1 MELSNTTFNSV
12 AEPCETDSDIESES
26 TETDCEEQSE
36 IIDQDNDIIFLLKIN
51 LSLPPEEMRANEPP
65 TPTPT
70 ADRFVEPVLMWPNL
84 AAASRYPASYG
95 MQPAYFNIPCAFNMY
110 NGQPPHVRC
119 NVSSFSNDVA
129 QNCENRD
136 DQSAMMAEYQSLN
149 EDETGQEPN
158 EPETQVQ
165 EQETQVQEPARQ
177 VQEPAAAP
185 PDSEQVHKLLQ
196 TGQVQEPAAA
206 PPDSGTQV
214 QEPAAAPPDSGTQVQ
229 EPAAAPPD
237 SGTQVQEP
245 AAAPPDSGINQPTRI
260 LCDHCHVAFETQE
273 WFDIHVCKKNEN
285 RNKNSFVCALCNVA
299 FDKQGWLDI
308 HCCRVK
314 ERERIERER
323 TEKLLKLRTPVGK
336 KRVNDPDANGD
347 PLLTFPTYKCQL
359 CQKEFGW
366 RHTLQD
372 HLETVHKVFEM
383 KHECKHCKTMF
394 NSRSLLQ
401 EHRCSALECELCN
414 VVFQRK
420 KDRDKHWVENHDD
433 VNFKCAKCTK
443 SFNSQYDL
451 DRHVNTHP
459 NTVCEIC
466 SLDCKTRT
474 KLEGHRKG
482 KHSQGPKVRFHCE
495 VCTKTYKNK
504 GCLKEH
510 MVGAHG
516 QPGNFSCDTC
526 GKQFWLKVRLAM
538 HMRNHTG
545 EKPYQC
551 PICGKAFSL
560 VSSLYRHQ
568 QTHDKETKHE
578 CTICKTNYTTRYYL
592 KEHMKSHDGS
602 QSVQCNECGKW
613 LKNKCILRSHLRTH
627 TDERRYKCEVCG
639 AGYNHPSS
647 LFTHKKK
654 HREENKHKEE
664 KKRQVG
670 KKGKQAKKTKTK

>member
-1 MELSNTTFNSV
+1 MELSNNTFNSV
-12 AEPCETDSDIESES
+12 AEPCETDSDLESES
-26 TETDCEEQSE
+26 TEANCEEEQSE

-51 LSLPPEEMRANEPP
+51 LSLSPEEMRANEPL
-65 TPTPT
+65 TPTSMATPE
-70 ADRFVEPVLMWPNL
+70 RFVEPVLMWQNL
-84 AAASRYPASYG
+84 AAASRYPASCV
-95 MQPAYFNIPCAFNMY
+95 MQPAYFNIPGAFNMF
-110 NGQPPHVRC
+110 NVQPPHVPC
-119 NVSSFSNDVA
+119 NISGFSNDIA
-129 QNCENRD
+129 QNYENRD
-136 DQSAMMAEYQSLN
+136 DQSAMMAEYQSFS

-158 EPETQVQ
+158 EPKTQVQEPGTQVKEPETQVKEPETQVQ
-165 EQETQVQEPARQ
+165 EPETQVQEPETQVQEPETQVQEPAVQ
-177 VQEPAAAP
+177 VQEPAA
-185 PDSEQVHKLLQ
+185 V
-196 TGQVQEPAAA
+196 
-206 PPDSGTQV
+206 PPDSGTQA
-214 QEPAAAPPDSGTQVQ
+214 QEPATTSPDVAVNLAGRV
-229 EPAAAPPD
+229 
-237 SGTQVQEP
+237 
-245 AAAPPDSGINQPTRI
+245 
-260 LCDHCHVAFETQE
+260 LCDHCHVVFETQE
-273 WFDIHVCKKNEN
+273 WFDIHVCKKKEN
-285 RNKNSFVCALCNVA
+285 RNKDSFVCALCNVA
-299 FDKQGWLDI
+299 FNKQGWLDI

-314 ERERIERER
+314 ENERIEKKRR
-323 TEKLLKLRTPVGK
+323 EKLLKLKTPVGK
-336 KRVNDPDANGD
+336 KRVSDPYADGD
-347 PLLTFPTYKCQL
+347 PLLTFPTYKCQV

-372 HLETVHKVFEM
+372 HLENVHKVFEM
-383 KHECKHCKTMF
+383 EHECKHCKTKF

-401 EHRCSALECELCN
+401 EHKCSVLMCQLCDL
-414 VVFQRK
+414 VFQRK

-433 VNFKCAKCTK
+433 VSFKCAKCTK

-451 DRHVNTHP
+451 DKHVTTHP

-466 SLDCKTRT
+466 NFDCKSRT
-474 KLEGHRKG
+474 KLEGHRKR
-482 KHSQGPKVRFHCE
+482 KHSQCPNVDFHCE
-495 VCTKTYKNK
+495 GCSKTYKSK

-516 QPGNFSCDTC
+516 HPGNFNCDTC
-526 GKQFWLKVRLAM
+526 GKQFWLKVRLDM

-568 QTHDKETKHE
+568 QTHDKEAKHE

-627 TDERRYKCEVCG
+627 TDERRYKCDVCG

-654 HREENKHKEE
+654 HREENKQKEE

-670 KKGKQAKKTKTK
+670 KRRKQGKKTRAK